1 MYAKLFTWLLL
12 VTLPFTIN
20 AKTTYPNITVSSVV
34 SVYDGDTIKVN
45 IDNYPAV
52 IGEAISIRIL
62 GIDAPEIR
70 GKCASEK
77 VKAIQARDYLRVI
90 LASASVVELHNVSR
104 GNYFRLF
111 ANVIVDGIDVG
122 QLMIEKQLAREYDGK
137 YKRIG
142 WCG

>member
-1 MYAKLFTWLLL
+1 M
-12 VTLPFTIN
+12 N
-20 AKTTYPNITVSSVV
+20 N
-34 SVYDGDTIKVN
+34 
-45 IDNYPAV
+45 
-52 IGEAISIRIL
+52 
-62 GIDAPEIR
+62 
-70 GKCASEK
+70 
-77 VKAIQARDYLRVI
+77 YLRVI